1 MLAIAKS
8 QKNRYKYLCE
18 VCDYS
23 TYNKFDFDKHINTIK
38 HTNNVSAMS
47 AISKSQKSQKNKFIC
62 LCCNKE
68 YKDNSGLWRHKK
80 KCNDEQ
86 LNKTCDVPTDKD
98 KLIDYLIHEHTE
110 LKNLILEIV
119 KKESITNNTN
129 NTNNINNTINSNN
142 KSFNL
147 QFFLNETCKDAMNIM
162 DFVESI
168 QLQLS
173 DLEKVGELGYVEG
186 ISNIIIKNLKGLD
199 VTQRP
204 IHCTDKKREVLYVK
218 DEDLWQKEDEQNKK
232 VRTAIK
238 KISDKNMRLIPQFQ
252 KINPDCNKSESKV
265 SDKYNTIVVESMGG
279 KGENYLEKE
288 NKIIS
293 NISKQVIVEKIQNE

>member
-293 NISKQVIVEKIQNE
+293 NISKQVIVEKNTE

>member
-1 MLAIAKS
+1 MSAIAKS
-8 QKNRYKYLCE
+8 QKNRKKYFCKK
-18 VCDYS
+18 CDYF
-23 TYNKFDFDKHINTIK
+23 TYNKYDFDKHNNTIK
-38 HTNNVSAMS
+38 HFGNDLAIS
-47 AISKSQKSQKNKFIC
+47 AIAKSEKSQKNKFIC
-62 LCCNKE
+62 QICNKE

-80 KCNDEQ
+80 KCNNNEQ
-86 LNKTCDVPTDKD
+86 LNKMDEEPLPPDKD
-98 KLIDYLIHEHTE
+98 KIIDYLIHEHTE

-119 KKESITNNTN
+119 KKDSITNNTN
-129 NTNNINNTINSNN
+129 NTINSHN

-162 DFVESI
+162 EFVESI
-168 QLQLS
+168 QIQLS

-279 KGENYLEKE
+279 KGENYIEKE

-293 NISKQVIVEKIQNE
+293 NISKQVIVEKDS

>member
-8 QKNRYKYLCE
+8 PKNRKKYFCKK
-18 VCDYS
+18 CDYF
-23 TYNKFDFDKHINTIK
+23 TYNKYDFDKHNNTIK
-38 HTNNVSAMS
+38 HFGNDLAIS
-47 AISKSQKSQKNKFIC
+47 AIAKSEKSQKNKFIC
-62 LCCNKE
+62 PICNKQ

-80 KCNDEQ
+80 KCNNGDQ
-86 LNKTCDVPTDKD
+86 HLNKVDEEPQPADKD

-119 KKESITNNTN
+119 KKDSITNNTN
-129 NTNNINNTINSNN
+129 NTINSHN

-162 DFVESI
+162 EFVESI
-168 QLQLS
+168 QIQLS

-252 KINPDCNKSESKV
+252 KTNPDCNKSESKI

-279 KGENYLEKE
+279 KGENYIEKE

-293 NISKQVIVEKIQNE
+293 NISKQVMVEKEP

>member
-8 QKNRYKYLCE
+8 QKNRHKYLCE
-18 VCDYS
+18 KCHYS
-23 TYNKFDFDKHINTIK
+23 TFNKFDFDKHNKTIK
-38 HTNNVSAMS
+38 HSNNDLAIS
-47 AISKSQKSQKNKFIC
+47 AISKSEKSQKNRFIC
-62 LCCNKE
+62 QSCNKE

-80 KCNDEQ
+80 KCNNDKQHNDIMDE
-86 LNKTCDVPTDKD
+86 VPTDKD

-119 KKESITNNTN
+119 KKESATNT
-129 NTNNINNTINSNN
+129 TNNTINSHN

-162 DFVESI
+162 EFVESI

-199 VTQRP
+199 ITQRP

-252 KINPDCNKSESKV
+252 KINPDCNKSESKI

-279 KGENYLEKE
+279 KGENYIEKE

-293 NISKQVIVEKIQNE
+293 NISKQVIVEKDS

>member
-8 QKNRYKYLCE
+8 PKNRKKYFCKK
-18 VCDYS
+18 CDYF
-23 TYNKFDFDKHINTIK
+23 TYNKYDFDKHNNTIK
-38 HTNNVSAMS
+38 HFGNDLAIS
-47 AISKSQKSQKNKFIC
+47 AIAKSEKSQKNKFIC
-62 LCCNKE
+62 SFCNKQ

-80 KCNDEQ
+80 KCNNGDQ
-86 LNKTCDVPTDKD
+86 DLNKMDEEQEPQPADKD

-119 KKESITNNTN
+119 KKDSITNNTN
-129 NTNNINNTINSNN
+129 NTINSHN

-162 DFVESI
+162 EFVESI
-168 QLQLS
+168 QIQLS

-252 KINPDCNKSESKV
+252 KINPDCNRSESKV

-279 KGENYLEKE
+279 KGENYIEKE

-293 NISKQVIVEKIQNE
+293 NISRQVVVEKDS